1 MLDSSMTD
9 ELEYV
14 QKRACKI
21 IFGWNSNYDELVA
34 AGKIETLFKRRE
46 KLTLSFAEKSAK
58 NPRFEHWFK
67 EKNYNGLNLR
77 RGLNYEENYDFQ
89 SSKKV
94 SLLFHFS
101 IGKTKLPLTLYHSS
115 YVSTSISRN

>member
-1 MLDSSMTD
+1 MTD

-77 RGLNYEENYDFQ
+77 RGLNLEENYARTERL
-89 SSKKV
+89 KKSPV
-94 SLLFHFS
+94 YYMRRALNA
-101 IGKTKLPLTLYHSS
+101 
-115 YVSTSISRN
+115 R